1 MLSVDAIYCQYNGT
15 LLAQRS
21 QSPLETPKLQRIRM
35 NTIMLETA
43 QYNESNNKL
52 SPPQKSRCFANNE
65 FLQLVGSR
73 VKKIRKEKK
82 FTRKV
87 LSEHSGVSERYLAL
101 LESGQGNVSIAL
113 LRQVAQSLDVEPEIL
128 ISSSAP
134 VTSESRLLLGLLAG
148 LTSTDR
154 LRFKDQ
160 LLKELRNSPS
170 SRSYRIALIGLK
182 GAGKTTVGRRLSS
195 ILSIPFVE
203 IDREI
208 EKLVDAPLS
217 EIFVTYGQEGYRNLE
232 KTCLENVLGNGT
244 NCIISTGGSIVQEQS
259 AYELLLS
266 TCYTIW
272 LKASPKEHMD
282 RVVAQGDLRPIAG
295 NNRAMDQLK
304 SILLKR
310 QSSYE
315 KADLTIGTDGK
326 DPNLITSHILADRTL
341 RKLIQHSN

>member
-1 MLSVDAIYCQYNGT
+1 M
-15 LLAQRS
+15 
-21 QSPLETPKLQRIRM
+21 
-35 NTIMLETA
+35 
-43 QYNESNNKL
+43 
-52 SPPQKSRCFANNE
+52 
-65 FLQLVGSR
+65 
-73 VKKIRKEKK
+73 
-82 FTRKV
+82 
-87 LSEHSGVSERYLAL
+87 
-101 LESGQGNVSIAL
+101 
-113 LRQVAQSLDVEPEIL
+113 
-128 ISSSAP
+128 
-134 VTSESRLLLGLLAG
+134 LAG

-259 AYELLLS
+259 E
-266 TCYTIW
+266 IGR
-272 LKASPKEHMD
+272 ASCRE
-282 RVVAQGDLRPIAG
+282 RV
-295 NNRAMDQLK
+295 
-304 SILLKR
+304 
-310 QSSYE
+310 
-315 KADLTIGTDGK
+315 
-326 DPNLITSHILADRTL
+326 
-341 RKLIQHSN
+341 

>member
-1 MLSVDAIYCQYNGT
+1 MASLSEIYCRYNGT
-15 LLAQRS
+15 LLDQRS

-134 VTSESRLLLGLLAG
+134 VTS
-148 LTSTDR
+148 
-154 LRFKDQ
+154 
-160 LLKELRNSPS
+160 
-170 SRSYRIALIGLK
+170 
-182 GAGKTTVGRRLSS
+182 
-195 ILSIPFVE
+195 
-203 IDREI
+203 
-208 EKLVDAPLS
+208 
-217 EIFVTYGQEGYRNLE
+217 
-232 KTCLENVLGNGT
+232 
-244 NCIISTGGSIVQEQS
+244 
-259 AYELLLS
+259 
-266 TCYTIW
+266 
-272 LKASPKEHMD
+272 
-282 RVVAQGDLRPIAG
+282 
-295 NNRAMDQLK
+295 
-304 SILLKR
+304 
-310 QSSYE
+310 
-315 KADLTIGTDGK
+315 
-326 DPNLITSHILADRTL
+326 
-341 RKLIQHSN
+341 